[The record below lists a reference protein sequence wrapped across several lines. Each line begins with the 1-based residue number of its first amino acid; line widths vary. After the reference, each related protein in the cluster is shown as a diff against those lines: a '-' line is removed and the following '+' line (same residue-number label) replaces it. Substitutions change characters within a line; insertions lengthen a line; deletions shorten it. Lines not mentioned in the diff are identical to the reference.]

1 MRDAGTD
8 YAVAYDLLSTHL
20 LVPVDS
26 HAGTQPSRQQ
36 PAMSARKT
44 MRVNLY
50 SDACPSRGVLDL
62 IGSKWAM
69 LLLCVLR
76 AGATRTGEL
85 RRRLQG
91 VSQKM
96 LTQTLRDLERSGIV
110 ERIDYGEVPPRVE
123 YRLTRL
129 GQSLSAL
136 MKDIEEWVTRNYPR
150 MHGAAQA
157 FGSAD
162 ARGN

>member
-1 MRDAGTD
+1 M
-8 YAVAYDLLSTHL
+8 
-20 LVPVDS
+20 
-26 HAGTQPSRQQ
+26 
-36 PAMSARKT
+36 K
-44 MRVNLY
+44 VNLY
-50 SDACPSRGVLDL
+50 SSQCPSRGVLDL

-76 AGATRTGEL
+76 DGATRTGEL

-129 GQSLSAL
+129 GHSLSGL

-150 MHGAAQA
+150 MHGAALA
-157 FGSAD
+157 FDAGD
-162 ARGN
+162 ARPE